1 MFKAAAA
8 AGTDY
13 LDLCGEPE
21 FIERMELECAAAAKA
36 SGALM
41 ACASAFDSVSGCSVF
56 VWAGLAVCTLLPPH
70 ACLAPCNR
78 SCRPMFLA
86 MRDNV

>member
-1 MFKAAAA
+1 VFKAAAE

-21 FIERMELECAAAAKA
+21 FIERMELTCADAARA

-41 ACASAFDSVSGCSVF
+41 ACASAFDSVSRGVMGAGVTRPVAGRGQPEDRPRGSLEARASV
-56 VWAGLAVCTLLPPH
+56 
-70 ACLAPCNR
+70 
-78 SCRPMFLA
+78 
-86 MRDNV
+86 